1 MPTFLLLLLVEGEG
15 GAGDTG
21 LDCGE
26 GGMEK
31 GDGGA
36 FIGRL
41 VTGVKGEGGPI
52 TKGEGGPI
60 I

>member
-1 MPTFLLLLLVEGEG
+1 LLVEGEG